1 VSSSESVQPGAEP
14 PVSLSLLARAKRVR
28 LVVFDVDGVLTDGR
42 LFLGDQG
49 NESVCFD
56 IKDGLGLVM
65 LRDSGLE
72 LAVISGRKSAVV
84 ASRMA
89 ELGVKHVYLGC
100 IDKLQ
105 VFVSLLDRLGLASAE
120 AAYVG
125 DDVPDLPVME
135 RAGLAIAVGDAAE
148 RVTQVAHWQTTA
160 LGGRGAVR
168 EVCEL
173 ILGAQGRLESQVAR
187 FLFPR

>member
-1 VSSSESVQPGAEP
+1 MQRRTASP
-14 PVSLSLLARAKRVR
+14 SLIARAKRVR

-42 LFLGDQG
+42 LFLSDQG

-56 IKDGLGLVM
+56 VKDGLGLVM

-72 LAVISGRKSAVV
+72 LAVVSGRKSSVV
-84 ASRMA
+84 ADRME

-100 IDKLQ
+100 IDKLP
-105 VFVSLLDRLGLASAE
+105 VFLSLLERLGLSSAQ

-125 DDVPDLPVME
+125 DDLPDLPVMG
-135 RAGLAIAVGDAAE
+135 RVGLAVAVADAVE
-148 RVTQVAHWQTTA
+148 RVTAAAHWQTTA

-173 ILGAQGRLESQVAR
+173 ILSAQGRLETQIAR
-187 FLFPR
+187 FLLPH

>member
-1 VSSSESVQPGAEP
+1 MQPRTDTGVSP
-14 PVSLSLLARAKRVR
+14 SLIAKAKRVR

-42 LFLGDQG
+42 LFLSDQG
-49 NESVCFD
+49 KESVCFD

-72 LAVISGRKSAVV
+72 LAVISGRKSPIV
-84 ASRMA
+84 ADRME

-100 IDKLQ
+100 VDKLA
-105 VFVSLLDRLGLASAE
+105 VFLSLLEHLGLSSTR

-125 DDVPDLPVME
+125 DDLPDLPVM
-135 RAGLAIAVGDAAE
+135 RRVGLAVAVADAVE
-148 RVTQVAHWQTTA
+148 RVAAVAHWQTTSR
-160 LGGRGAVR
+160 GGRGAVR

-173 ILGAQGRLESQVAR
+173 ILSAQGRLETQLAR
-187 FLFPR
+187 FSVPD

>member
-1 VSSSESVQPGAEP
+1 MQPGTGTR
-14 PVSLSLLARAKRVR
+14 VSPSLIARAKRVR

-42 LFLGDQG
+42 LFLSDQG
-49 NESVCFD
+49 KESICFD
-56 IKDGLGLVM
+56 VKDGLGLVM

-72 LAVISGRKSAVV
+72 LAVISGRKSTIV
-84 ASRMA
+84 ADRME

-100 IDKLQ
+100 VDKLP
-105 VFVSLLDRLGLASAE
+105 VFLSLLERLGVSSAQ

-125 DDVPDLPVME
+125 DDLPDLPVM
-135 RAGLAIAVGDAAE
+135 RRVGLAVAVADAVE
-148 RVTQVAHWQTTA
+148 RVTAVAHWQTTS

-173 ILGAQGRLESQVAR
+173 ILSAQGRLETQLAR
-187 FLFPR
+187 FLLPR